1 MTSIHIQNAIG
12 TVKAMDGDALL
23 SPQTLEQIV
32 QAVLVAVDERQ
43 LRDKRSKSDT
53 TVTSGVA
60 AEPETA

>member
-1 MTSIHIQNAIG
+1 MTSVHIQNAIG

-23 SPQTLEQIV
+23 SPQVLEQIV

-43 LRDKRSKSDT
+43 MRDKRSKSDT

-60 AEPETA
+60 AEQETA

>member
-60 AEPETA
+60 AEQETA

>member
-1 MTSIHIQNAIG
+1 MASIHIQNAIG

-32 QAVLVAVDERQ
+32 RAVLAAFDERQ

-53 TVTSGVA
+53 SITTGVA
-60 AEPETA
+60 AEQETA

>member
-1 MTSIHIQNAIG
+1 MANVHIQNAVG

-53 TVTSGVA
+53 SVTSGIS
-60 AEPETA
+60 AEQETA